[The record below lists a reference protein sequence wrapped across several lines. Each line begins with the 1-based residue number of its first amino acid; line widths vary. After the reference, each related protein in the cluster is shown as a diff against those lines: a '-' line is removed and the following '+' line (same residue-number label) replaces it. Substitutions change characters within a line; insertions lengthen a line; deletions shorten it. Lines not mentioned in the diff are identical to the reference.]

1 MQLPTLKPR
10 IPTARSRDER
20 VTLARAVTRLF
31 ELWQLSAVD
40 QLTLLGLSESNR
52 IALQRYAK
60 GEALAANRDLL
71 ERVGHLLGI
80 HKSLKLL
87 YPHNPEIVKGWM
99 ASPNTKFEGITP
111 IDVVRRYGF
120 AGLLMVRGTLDRMR
134 GR

>member
-1 MQLPTLKPR
+1 MQASASEAKTR
-10 IPTARSRDER
+10 GRSREDR
-20 VTLARAVTRLF
+20 VVLAKAVTRLF
-31 ELWQLSAVD
+31 ATWKLSPADQLS
-40 QLTLLGLSESNR
+40 LLGLSETNR

-80 HKSLKLL
+80 QKSLKLL
-87 YPHNPEIVKGWM
+87 YPHNPEIVSGWM
-99 ASPNTKFEGITP
+99 ASPNAKFDGESP
-111 IDVVRRYGF
+111 IDVVRRFGF

>member
-1 MQLPTLKPR
+1 MQASASEPR
-10 IPTARSRDER
+10 MRGRSRDDR
-20 VTLARAVTRLF
+20 IVLARAVSKLF
-31 ELWQLSAVD
+31 ERWDLNAADQLS
-40 QLTLLGLSESNR
+40 LLGLSETNR

-87 YPHNPEIVKGWM
+87 YPHNSEIVNGWM
-99 ASPNTKFEGITP
+99 SASNSKFDGASPVE
-111 IDVVRRYGF
+111 VVRKFGF
-120 AGLLMVRGTLDRMR
+120 GGLLMVRGTLDRMR

>member
-1 MQLPTLKPR
+1 MQALTPESR
-10 IPTARSRDER
+10 MRGRSREDR
-20 VTLARAVTRLF
+20 VILAKAVTRLF
-31 ELWQLSAVD
+31 ELWGLSAAD
-40 QLTLLGLSESNR
+40 QLALLGLSETNR

-80 HKSLKLL
+80 QKSLKLL
-87 YPHNPEIVKGWM
+87 YPHNPEIVNGWM
-99 ASPNTKFEGITP
+99 RAPNTKFDGASP
-111 IDVVRRYGF
+111 VDVVRKFGF

>member
-1 MQLPTLKPR
+1 MHAQHADLRTPG
-10 IPTARSRDER
+10 RSRDER
-20 VTLARAVTRLF
+20 VILARAVVKLF
-31 ELWQLSAVD
+31 ALWKLPAAD

-80 HKSLKLL
+80 HKALKLL
-87 YPHNPEIVKGWM
+87 YPHNEDIVSGWM
-99 ASPNTKFEGITP
+99 SSPNTRFEGATP
-111 IDVVRRYGF
+111 IEIVRRFGF

-134 GR
+134 GQ

>member
-1 MQLPTLKPR
+1 MQASASEPR
-10 IPTARSRDER
+10 FRGRSREDR
-20 VTLARAVTRLF
+20 VVLARAITRLF
-31 ELWQLSAVD
+31 ELWGLSAGDQLS
-40 QLTLLGLSESNR
+40 LLGLSETNR

-87 YPHNPEIVKGWM
+87 YPQNPAIVNGWM
-99 ASPNTKFEGITP
+99 SASNGKFDGASPV
-111 IDVVRRYGF
+111 DVVRKYGF